1 MLDDYKMMVEAY
13 KNAGGKDIFSDSD
26 VAHIVLERDQVLG
39 SHTVEGLEVNVKK
52 QKKGMVAVEITV
64 KKGYQIKKPVHMCFG
79 VLPEKGLQQI
89 DMDVEVEENGSVEI
103 MADCIFPNA
112 VEVRHEMEAEIKVGK
127 GGSYT
132 YKENHYHGEDGGVEV
147 ITKADMIL
155 EKSSKLKT
163 VFSLLKGRIGKID
176 FDYDS
181 VVKDDATLEMIARVS
196 GFSDDKIR
204 IREAG
209 KLTGSGARGLLESKI
224 AIQDNANAEVINEL
238 TADAPGAKGHVD
250 CTEIIKDQAIARA
263 VPIVDVRHPEA
274 KITHEAALGSVD
286 STQLQTLMARG
297 LNEEEATDVIIQG
310 LLNG

>member
-1 MLDDYKMMVEAY
+1 MDDYQMMVDAY
-13 KNAGGKDIFSDSD
+13 KDAGNEDVFSNSD

-39 SHTVEGLEVNVKK
+39 THTVEGLNVNVKK
-52 QKKGMVAVEITV
+52 QKKGMVSVKVTV
-64 KKGYQIKKPVHMCFG
+64 KEGYKIDKPVHMCFG

-89 DMDVEVEENGSVEI
+89 DMDVEVEDNGAVEI

-112 VEVRHEMEAEIKVGK
+112 VEVRHEMEADIKVGK

-132 YKENHYHGEDGGVEV
+132 YKENHYHGKDGGVEV
-147 ITKADMIL
+147 ITKADMTL
-155 EKSSKLKT
+155 EEDSSLKT

-181 VVKDDATLEMIARVS
+181 VVKDNATLEMIAKMS
-196 GFSDDKIR
+196 GYSDDKIK
-204 IREAG
+204 IREG
-209 KLTGSGARGLLESKI
+209 GQLSGRGARGLLETKI
-224 AIQDNANAEVINEL
+224 ALQDNANAEVVNEL
-238 TADAPGAKGHVD
+238 TADAAGAKGHVD
-250 CTEIIKDQAIARA
+250 CTEIIKDDAIARA

-297 LNEEEATDVIIQG
+297 LDEEQATDVIVQG